1 MASIDQNL
9 IRSIIED
16 RLAVELTSSPAVPVV
31 FHNQPYIPTPNS
43 SWVQCLTSFGQSQYL
58 TLGGETD
65 SSNSVIGI
73 TAINVFTPKG
83 VGSGA
88 NLDICSRIRDLF
100 NREILTK
107 SAYYILLEDGSS
119 LLLENGNSLL
129 LEDSFYFLPDQAP
142 PEVHIDPPIGP
153 NIVRSPAPEGYFQ
166 TQMRI
171 TFEAFEYL

>member
-1 MASIDQNL
+1 MASINQNL
-9 IRSIIED
+9 VRSIIED
-16 RLAVELTSSPAVPVV
+16 KLAVELAASPAVPVV
-31 FHNQPYIPTPNS
+31 FHNQPYISTSNS

-88 NLDICSRIRDLF
+88 NLDICSRIRNLF
-100 NREILTK
+100 NREILTR
-107 SAYYILLEDGSS
+107 YIYRILLEDGSF
-119 LLLENGNSLL
+119 LL
-129 LEDSFYFLPDQAP
+129 LEDGSCFLLDEPL

-153 NIVRSPAPEGYFQ
+153 DIVRSPAPEGYFQ

-171 TFEAFEYL
+171 TFEAFEDL

>member
-9 IRSIIED
+9 IRSVIED
-16 RLAVELTSSPAVPVV
+16 KLAVELAASPAVPVV
-31 FHNQPYIPTPNS
+31 FHNQPYIPTPND

-65 SSNSVIGI
+65 SSNSIIGI

-100 NREILTK
+100 NRGILTR
-107 SAYYILLEDGSS
+107 YIYRLLLEDGSF
-119 LLLENGNSLL
+119 LL
-129 LEDSFYFLPDQAP
+129 LEDGSYFLSDEAL
-142 PEVHIDPPIGP
+142 PEVHIDAPIGP
-153 NIVRSPAPEGYFQ
+153 DIVRSPAPEGYFQ

-171 TFEAFEYL
+171 TFEAFEDL